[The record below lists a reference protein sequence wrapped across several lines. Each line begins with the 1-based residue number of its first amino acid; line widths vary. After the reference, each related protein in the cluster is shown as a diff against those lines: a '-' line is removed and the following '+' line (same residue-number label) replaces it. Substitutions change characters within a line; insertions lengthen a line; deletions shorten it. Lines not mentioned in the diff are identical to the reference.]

1 MIVRKTSAVGL
12 TEFSA
17 VRSMSDEQIQTLFA
31 TPQRGLAARNFLE
44 LLDIEC
50 HLARCRIKNPVPHPL
65 STAVKAA
72 ISRSNP

>member
-1 MIVRKTSAVGL
+1 MIVRKTSAVDL

-44 LLDIEC
+44 LLGMEYRIV
-50 HLARCRIKNPVPHPL
+50 RCRIKNPVPHPL